1 MSLRILVLGAV
12 LSILASTFMLGLW
25 ILDFITTNYLKQG
38 LGKTLAILAIATL
51 AAVLIDAMLRFL
63 RKK

>member
-1 MSLRILVLGAV
+1 MYLRILVLGAV

-25 ILDFITTNYLKQG
+25 VLDFITTDYLRQG
-38 LGKTLAILAIATL
+38 LGKILAILAIATV
-51 AAVLIDAMLRFL
+51 AAVLVDAMLGFL